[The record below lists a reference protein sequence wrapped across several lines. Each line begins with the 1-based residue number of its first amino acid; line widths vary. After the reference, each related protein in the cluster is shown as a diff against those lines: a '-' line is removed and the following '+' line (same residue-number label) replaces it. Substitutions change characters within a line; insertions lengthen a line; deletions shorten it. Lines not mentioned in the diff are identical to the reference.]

1 MCIYAFA
8 HYLREHE
15 QQQLLP
21 NVVPD
26 TSEQAGRSTRTSRS
40 RPLSANTIRQR
51 AVKSLDESAKR
62 LKAIEVCAYTMYKL
76 CSYCTHTPLHMLF
89 FYWNVLKG

>member
-1 MCIYAFA
+1 MEKTTF
-8 HYLREHE
+8 LPLPREHD

-26 TSEQAGRSTRTSRS
+26 PSEQAGRSAAKTSRP

-62 LKAIEVCAYTMYKL
+62 LKAIEVSQKGYDYYKYQQGIASL
-76 CSYCTHTPLHMLF
+76 VPCVYL
-89 FYWNVLKG
+89 